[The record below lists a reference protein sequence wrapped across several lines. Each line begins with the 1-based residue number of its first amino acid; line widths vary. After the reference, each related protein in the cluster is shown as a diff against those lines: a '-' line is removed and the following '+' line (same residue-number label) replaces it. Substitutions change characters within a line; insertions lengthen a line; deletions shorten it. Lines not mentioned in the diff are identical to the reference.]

1 MIRRPPRSTRTD
13 TLFPYTTLFRSGP
26 VEIRFAN
33 SPHGPFELFFA
44 GMFWHP
50 ARLDMQLRH
59 TPVIALK
66 KGQKIL
72 GQIVFVELRERTH
85 NAEIESD
92 IAPERLGRIG
102 HLDVSGMHI
111 GVDEAVGKHLGEEN
125 FNTRERKS
133 VG

>member
-1 MIRRPPRSTRTD
+1 
-13 TLFPYTTLFRSGP
+13 
-26 VEIRFAN
+26 
-33 SPHGPFELFFA
+33 
-44 GMFWHP
+44 MFWHP

-59 TPVIALK
+59 SPVIALK

-102 HLDVSGMHI
+102 HIDVSGMHI
-111 GVDEAVGKHLGEEN
+111 GVEESVGKHLCEEN
-125 FNTRERKS
+125 FDTSARQTLDIDPRSEEHTSELQSLMRSSYAVFCLKK
-133 VG
+133 